1 MLLRSGRLSTL
12 FLSLVFLSAL
22 SLSTLAQTGQPMADK
37 IVGWWTS
44 SSGTPLTLSYS
55 GDAQKVWLSINNGPN
70 IDVWLAGGRDG
81 GISLDYTTGAGEKI
95 HGRYNESNDTISVG
109 NPSGSFTATW
119 RRNR

>member
-1 MLLRSGRLSTL
+1 M
-12 FLSLVFLSAL
+12 
-22 SLSTLAQTGQPMADK
+22 
-37 IVGWWTS
+37 
-44 SSGTPLTLSYS
+44 
-55 GDAQKVWLSINNGPN
+55 SINNGPN